1 MRSVLSVSI
10 LVAMVSACGGSAAS
24 RDGSSRDGAST
35 GGERATATPTAT
47 EPTRVRTAAPP
58 VLSDEVVAADA
69 ADPALVVSPETGWVV
84 IPSFRIG
91 VAMPE
96 GWYWSDAEEMIRLTE
111 ATRHHL
117 DEANQEVLRR
127 GLQAIVNQYLPNDAA
142 HAGTLIPSVRVL
154 LLPGGLPRGARL
166 ADDFCQASVLPEL
179 VAVYPDAVIASH
191 ESLTLGGY
199 PAARCGV
206 DHSVTTVGGVILPAH
221 SESALVFGESHV
233 VMIAAVGGTEVSS
246 ADVLTGVLASIRSL

>member
-1 MRSVLSVSI
+1 
-10 LVAMVSACGGSAAS
+10 MVSACGGSAAS

-96 GWYWSDAEEMIRLTE
+96 GWYWS
-111 ATRHHL
+111 
-117 DEANQEVLRR
+117 EANQEVLRR